1 MIARLFAPMA
11 MKVVGGII
19 AALLAFVALLLIQ
32 IHGLPIIGGG
42 LIARL
47 DRMTA
52 LNNANVASHR
62 TTKRNYAQAM
72 ADARRNEALRLARV
86 KAEQERINDDR
97 KAAANARLDALRA
110 RYDSLRTQARTGVAG
125 SAGGQPVPSLPAPAF
140 GADAATGADGLSA
153 AGLTLAERYECSV
166 SATQLDELIT
176 WVEAQTLVRVNN

>member
-1 MIARLFAPMA
+1 MIARLFAPLA
-11 MKVVGGII
+11 MKVAGGII
-19 AALLAFVALLLIQ
+19 AALLAFVVALLIQ

-52 LNNANVASHR
+52 LNAANVANHR

-110 RYDSLRTQARTGVAG
+110 RYDSLRGEARTGVARA
-125 SAGGQPVPSLPAPAF
+125 AGGKPVPSLPAPAP
-140 GADAATGADGLSA
+140 GADATPGADGLSA
-153 AGLTLAERYECSV
+153 AELTLAERYQCSV
-166 SATQLDELIT
+166 GLTQLDELIT
-176 WVEAQTLVRVNN
+176 WVEAQVRINPNH